1 MVRKIVCLCV
11 ALCLAVGL
19 SAQNVL
25 SLKYQGF
32 VDVEGGIAYNFNTAQ
47 TVSTNNMQLFTTVTT
62 THGIQMKQY
71 FVGLG
76 VGYMHSYRDK
86 ENIYPM
92 YVALRYTY
100 DKVRLKPFADVRLG
114 IVYDPYWI
122 SKVQTYG
129 AISIGAE
136 VYKKLQIGCRASV
149 FTRPSRYFT
158 ANASVVLV
166 YKFQ

>member
-1 MVRKIVCLCV
+1 MMRRIVCLCV
-11 ALCLAVGL
+11 ASCLTVGL
-19 SAQNVL
+19 SAQNTS

-32 VDVEGGIAYNFNTAQ
+32 VDVEAGIAYNLNTAQ
-47 TVSTNNMQLFTTVTT
+47 TVSTNNMQFFTTVTT
-62 THGIQMKQY
+62 THGIQMKQC

-92 YVALRYTY
+92 YGVFRYTWE
-100 DKVRLKPFADVRLG
+100 KIRLKPFADVRLG

-129 AISIGAE
+129 AIGVGVE
-136 VYKKLQIGCRASV
+136 VYKKLQVGCRASI
-149 FTRPSRYFT
+149 FSRPSRYFT
-158 ANASVVLV
+158 ANASVVLG
-166 YKFQ
+166 YSF

>member
-1 MVRKIVCLCV
+1 MGRIVCLCV
-11 ALCLAVGL
+11 VLCLTIGL
-19 SAQNVL
+19 FAQNMS

-32 VDVEGGIAYNFNTAQ
+32 VDVEGGIAYNLNTAQ
-47 TVSTNNMQLFTTVTT
+47 TVSTNNMQFFTTVST
-62 THGIQMKQY
+62 THGIQIKQC

-86 ENIYPM
+86 ENMYPA
-92 YVALRYTY
+92 YGAFRYTY

>member
-1 MVRKIVCLCV
+1 MKRIICICFT
-11 ALCLAVGL
+11 LCLVIGL
-19 SAQNVL
+19 FAQKA
-25 SLKYQGF
+25 SSIRYQGF
-32 VDVEGGIAYNFNTAQ
+32 VDVEGGIAFNLNTAQ
-47 TVSTNNMQLFTTVTT
+47 TVSTNNMQFFTTVTT

-92 YVALRYTY
+92 YGAFRYTY

-122 SKVQTYG
+122 SRVQTYG
-129 AISIGAE
+129 ALSIGVE
-136 VYKKLQIGCRASV
+136 VCKKFHMGCRASI
-149 FTRPSRYFT
+149 FSRPSRYFT
-158 ANASVVLV
+158 ANASLVLG
-166 YKFQ
+166 YAF